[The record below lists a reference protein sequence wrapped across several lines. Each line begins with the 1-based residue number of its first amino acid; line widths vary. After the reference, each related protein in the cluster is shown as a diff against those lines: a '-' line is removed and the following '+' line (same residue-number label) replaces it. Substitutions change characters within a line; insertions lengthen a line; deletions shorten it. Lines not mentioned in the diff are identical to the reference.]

1 MIITAKVTGTGRVT
15 IPRQIRK
22 LMAIEAGD
30 RLAFELEE
38 DGRLLVSRVQSE
50 PRPLRGLLSEY
61 AGGESVDDEQVRTA
75 LGRRAKAKYAVR

>member
-1 MIITAKVTGTGRVT
+1 
-15 IPRQIRK
+15 
-22 LMAIEAGD
+22 MAIEAGD

-38 DGRLLVSRVQSE
+38 DGRLLVRRVRNE

-61 AGGESVDDEQVRTA
+61 AKGKPVDEEQVRMA